1 MSQVMKLGDCLRELK
16 RKQAQLVR
24 KISLRESTFSYKKD
38 ERPEVPFTSV
48 TSEIKQLAAEIR
60 DLKLQIEFTNNTTHV
75 DFDGEKCSI
84 ADLILRIGDLRS
96 ELKQLNALTEKKR
109 FSFLHEDEA
118 NQVVRQLN
126 QVELNKEIDKLEAEK
141 DKIDRFLQKTNW
153 VIELKTRPK
162 A

>member
-1 MSQVMKLGDCLRELK
+1 MKLGECLRELK

-24 KISLRESTFSYKKD
+24 KINLRESTFSYKKD
-38 ERPEVPFTSV
+38 ESPEVPFGAV
-48 TSEIKQLAAEIR
+48 TGEIKQLATDIR
-60 DLKLQIEFTNNTTHV
+60 DLKLQIEFTNNVTLV
-75 DFDGEKCSI
+75 DFNGEKVSI

-109 FSFLHEDEA
+109 FSFLHDDETKE
-118 NQVVRQLN
+118 VVRQLN
-126 QVELNKEIDKLEAEK
+126 QVDLNKEIEVLESDK

-153 VIELKTRPK
+153 SIDIKTRPK